1 METPSM
7 LSEPDNY
14 LRPKLQWNFEGGA
27 FTIHRARLQRDIFYT
42 PVERNARQDS
52 TGRILRVPGFAV
64 SPQTT
69 MNLSNTQYFT
79 CGDNSPQS
87 LDARA
92 WGAPDPLVAAIDPT
106 TNVVPK
112 ALMIGRAFFV
122 YFPAWE
128 KRYGVPIP
136 DTGRMRW
143 IW

>member
-1 METPSM
+1 V
-7 LSEPDNY
+7 LNK
-14 LRPKLQWNFEGGA
+14 LVQRRPGGA
-27 FTIHRARLQRDIFYT
+27 LENVDFL
-42 PVERNARQDS
+42 
-52 TGRILRVPGFAV
+52 GFSN

-69 MNLSNTQYFT
+69 MKLTSTQYFV

-92 WGAPDPLVAAIDPT
+92 WGPPDPLVAAIDPT

-122 YFPAWE
+122 YFPAWQ
-128 KRYGVPIP
+128 KRYGIPIP
-136 DTGRMRW
+136 DIGRMRW